1 MNRQKG
7 FTLIELVLVIVI
19 LGILAATA
27 LPRFVDL
34 STEARIAALQGIAGG
49 LRSSAS
55 LGYANYLAKGLVST
69 GGTYTLD
76 GNTITLA
83 GGYPNNASIA
93 NTLQENPPTGFT
105 VSGGVFTKTGAPGT
119 CTVTYN
125 NAGTGV
131 FPTVTIVSSGC

>member
-55 LGYANYLAKGLVST
+55 LGYANYLAKGLASN
-69 GGTYTLD
+69 GTYTVD
-76 GNTITLA
+76 GNTITLS

-105 VSGGVFTKTGAPGT
+105 VASGVFTKTGAPGT

-131 FPTVTIVSSGC
+131 FPTVTIASGGC